1 MSENNNENGNENET
15 VNDMTLTKQVAE
27 VQVAVVDLIT
37 TMVGESIKSKWD
49 EFVASGFD
57 VKAHVEAVV
66 KELDLES
73 GDMDDKI
80 QEWFDNNV
88 SIENE
93 IDNHD
98 FSSVIE
104 NNICWSTAADE
115 ISGYIDWEDRVR
127 DHVDIYDISQEV
139 RDNLDLSDS
148 MADEIVGW
156 VANGCS
162 QVDTVAEQLYDRAM
176 RAKGADTD
184 GDTVV
189 LSRDEYNRIMEVV
202 NFIRPPVEDVKAK
215 TGRDI
220 ADELVAH
227 VADPKEAM
235 TIVQTSIVAKATA
248 DAQALVAAAN
258 GESNDGQASE

>member
-1 MSENNNENGNENET
+1 MSGNNNESGNENET

-37 TMVGESIKSKWD
+37 TMVGESIKSKWN

-80 QEWFDNNV
+80 QEWFN
-88 SIENE
+88 ENGGSE
-93 IDNHD
+93 LENAIDNHD
-98 FSSVIE
+98 FSSVVE
-104 NNICWSTAADE
+104 NNICWSNAADE
-115 ISGYIDWEDRVR
+115 ISGYIDWGEHVR
-127 DHVDIYDISQEV
+127 DNLDIYDIASEV

-148 MADEIVGW
+148 MADEIVNW
-156 VANGCS
+156 VDNGCS
-162 QVDTVAEQLYDRAM
+162 QVDRVAVKLYDRALKE
-176 RAKGADTD
+176 KGVAND
-184 GDTVV
+184 DTVI

-202 NFIRPPVEDVKAK
+202 NFIRPVAPLPK
-215 TGRDI
+215 TSRDI
-220 ADELVAH
+220 ADELVAS
-227 VADPKEAM
+227 VDPSEAM
-235 TIVQTSIVAKATA
+235 TLIQTAIVAKATA

-258 GESNDGQASE
+258 GDSNESTNK

>member
-1 MSENNNENGNENET
+1 MSGNNNESGNENET

-80 QEWFDNNV
+80 EEWFNNNV
-88 SIENE
+88 SIENA

-98 FSSVIE
+98 FSEVIE
-104 NNICWSTAADE
+104 NNMCWSTAADE
-115 ISGYIDWEDRVR
+115 ISGYIDWDDKVR
-127 DHVDIYDISQEV
+127 DHIDIYDISNDV
-139 RDNLDLSDS
+139 RDNLDLSDH
-148 MADEIVGW
+148 MADEIVNW
-156 VANGCS
+156 VDNGCS
-162 QVDTVAEQLYDRAM
+162 QVDRVAVKLYDRAIKE
-176 RAKGADTD
+176 KGDTTD

-189 LSRDEYNRIMEVV
+189 LSRDDYNRIMEVV
-202 NFIRPPVEDVKAK
+202 NFIRPPVEPVAVK
-215 TGRDI
+215 TSQDI
-220 ADELVAH
+220 ANELVAT
-227 VADPKEAM
+227 VNPTEAM
-235 TIVQTSIVAKATA
+235 TLVQTAIVAKATA

-258 GESNDGQASE
+258 GDSSVNDTSQE